1 MKDWSPFIEDIEKH
15 IDDEMRKHIFSHFT
29 QFDTSPKE
37 INLIDEIYRMRDK
50 LTTLLLCNKNEEE
63 EVKKKTESFNGFW
76 EVIGVPYVEKGQIVL
91 VKREDLKMVL
101 LSANRR
107 NRKNGTTTTPNCG
120 TI

>member
-1 MKDWSPFIEDIEKH
+1 MKDWSPFMEDIEKH
-15 IDDEMRKHIFSHFT
+15 IDDEMRKHIFSHFP
-29 QFDTSPKE
+29 QFDISPKE

-63 EVKKKTESFNGFW
+63 EVKKKTESLDGFW

-101 LSANRR
+101 LSANRK
-107 NRKNGTTTTPNCG
+107 NRKNGTTTPPNCG